1 MTHYEGAN
9 QMNRMKGGFRR
20 AILIHIEENRS
31 IYVFSIVLL
40 MMGVIFGAVIVNSL
54 TTGQKND
61 LFTYLSQFFGQ
72 VEKGEL
78 ASSEEAFTQTFAHYS
93 KYLGLMWF
101 LGLSVIGLPIIL
113 ILLFLKGLVIGFTV
127 GFLVSQ
133 MGFDGFILAFAA
145 IFPQNLILVPVF
157 IITATVSISF
167 SLKICRQII
176 RKGYE
181 PIFQHFTA
189 YSLFLL
195 FTGAVV
201 TLMSVYEAYV
211 SPVLL
216 KSVVQWLL

>member
-1 MTHYEGAN
+1 
-9 QMNRMKGGFRR
+9 MNRGLKW
-20 AILIHIEENRS
+20 AIMNHIEENRS

-40 MMGVIFGAVIVNSL
+40 MMGVIFGAIIVNSL
-54 TTGQKND
+54 SISQKTD
-61 LFTYLSQFFGQ
+61 LYTYLTQFFGQ
-72 VEKGEL
+72 VEKGEM
-78 ASSEEAFTQTFAHYS
+78 ASSEDAFIQTLAHYS

-133 MGFDGFILAFAA
+133 MGFDGFVLAFAA
-145 IFPQNLILVPVF
+145 IFPQNMILVPVF
-157 IITATVSISF
+157 IIVATVSISF

-195 FTGAVV
+195 ITGAVITV
-201 TLMSVYEAYV
+201 MSGYEAYV
-211 SPVLL
+211 SPILL
-216 KSVVQWLL
+216 RSVVQWLP

>member
-1 MTHYEGAN
+1 
-9 QMNRMKGGFRR
+9 MKSGPGR
-20 AILIHIEENRS
+20 AIAMHLEENRS

-54 TTGQKND
+54 NVNQKND
-61 LFTYLSQFFGQ
+61 LFTYLTQFFGQ
-72 VEKGEL
+72 VEQGEL
-78 ASSEEAFTQTFAHYS
+78 AAPQTVFSQSFSYYA

-101 LGLSVIGLPIIL
+101 LGLSVIGLPVIL
-113 ILLFLKGLVIGFTV
+113 VMLFLKGLVVGFTV

-133 MGFDGFILAFAA
+133 MGADGFFLAFVTV
-145 IFPQNLILVPVF
+145 FPQNVFLVPVF
-157 IITATVSISF
+157 IITAAVSISF

-181 PIFQHFTA
+181 PIFKHFTA

-195 FTGAVV
+195 FTGAFI
-201 TLMSVYEAYV
+201 TLIAVYEAYV

-216 KSVVQWLL
+216 RSVVQWLA